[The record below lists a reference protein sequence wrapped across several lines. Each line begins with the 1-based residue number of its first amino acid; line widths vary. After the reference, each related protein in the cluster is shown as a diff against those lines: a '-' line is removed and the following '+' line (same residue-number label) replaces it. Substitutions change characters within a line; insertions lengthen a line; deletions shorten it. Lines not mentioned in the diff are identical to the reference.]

1 MYDPITQYILNE
13 AKKTSVRR
21 TTRTTKIK
29 PATGLLASAEARERN
44 DPLYKKMIYY
54 RDLYRKYKER
64 VYKKYSP
71 RVLSRAR
78 R

>member
-1 MYDPITQYILNE
+1 MIDPITEQIINE
-13 AKKTSVRR
+13 AKATSVSRV
-21 TTRTTKIK
+21 TRQAKISR
-29 PATGLLASAEARERN
+29 ATGQLASVQARRMN

-64 VYKKYSP
+64 VHKKYAP
-71 RVLSRAR
+71 RVRSKAR

>member
-1 MYDPITQYILNE
+1 MIDPITEQIIND
-13 AKKTSVRR
+13 AKKTTMTK
-21 TTRTTKIK
+21 TTRQTKISR
-29 PATGLLASAEARERN
+29 ATGQLASVQARKMN

-64 VYKKYSP
+64 VHKKYAP
-71 RVLSRAR
+71 RVRSRAR

>member
-1 MYDPITQYILNE
+1 MIDPITEQIIND
-13 AKKTSVRR
+13 AKKTSMTK
-21 TTRTTKIK
+21 TTRQTKIAR
-29 PATGLLASAEARERN
+29 ATGQLASVQARKMN

-64 VYKKYSP
+64 VHKKYAP
-71 RVLSRAR
+71 RVRSKAR

>member
-1 MYDPITQYILNE
+1 MIDPITEQIIND
-13 AKKTSVRR
+13 AKKTTMTK
-21 TTRTTKIK
+21 TTRQTKIAR
-29 PATGLLASAEARERN
+29 ATGQLASVQARKMN

-64 VYKKYSP
+64 VHKKYAP
-71 RVLSRAR
+71 RVRSRAR